1 MARRRQRRSARPE
14 TARAAC
20 KHACEGR
27 RAPVVTRVSAPR
39 TTPPS
44 YTQATIVVPVC
55 GEPPSPRSSQGSCMS
70 RRAFVVARERHL
82 PMHAV
87 QWLLLLLRRWSAGS
101 TSVRA
106 RVAARLAGRRG
117 RTPLA
122 PSARAEVSRV
132 ARLCV
137 FARKRHRQA
146 RERQA
151 ARAQSAVLR
160 TGGTVVGSEQEP
172 SWSESM
178 DGRQANQLLH
188 RSAFAARAPRWR
200 VPREQLRRRAA
211 KRCRRCFTGA
221 NAPPQPAL
229 VPRRDKL
236 SDATRCAASLA
247 PVAPHLRRSQDRK
260 PRPVLRAR
268 RH

>member
-55 GEPPSPRSSQGSCMS
+55 GETPSPRSSQGSCMS

-117 RTPLA
+117 HTPPEPRQT
-122 PSARAEVSRV
+122 PSARAEVSRQPRRACSRAKGTAPA
-132 ARLCV
+132 AR
-137 FARKRHRQA
+137 RRQA

-151 ARAQSAVLR
+151 AQARSRVLR

-172 SWSESM
+172 PWSASM
-178 DGRQANQLLH
+178 GGRQTKLRQ
-188 RSAFAARAPRWR
+188 SAFAARAPRWR
-200 VPREQLRRRAA
+200 APHEQLRRRAA
-211 KRCRRCFTGA
+211 KRCRRCSTGA
-221 NAPPQPAL
+221 NAPPHPAL
-229 VPRRDKL
+229 VPQAKQ
-236 SDATRCAASLA
+236 
-247 PVAPHLRRSQDRK
+247 VE
-260 PRPVLRAR
+260 
-268 RH
+268 